1 MYFPM
6 HPLIIT
12 SATLTLKH
20 NMPPSMRRKGAR
32 QQRKKNQN
40 PQDLPNL
47 LVKFTPGF
55 GFPNQL
61 EMKHKYV
68 DEFTLTAALGVMAN
82 YRFRASGMF
91 DPNHTATGHQ
101 PSYFDTMT
109 GIYDHWLVTE
119 ATISLVVIPTTN
131 PTSPTAFGIA
141 INDDTTTTATTF
153 VQYEES
159 SNVKVN
165 YLTFND
171 SAVRRLTLK
180 YSPSRQFIGDAKDNR
195 GLWGGIASDPGEE
208 TIFNVFLQAVDQ
220 VSNSATFCVATVTYT
235 ALWFEL
241 KDLTSS

>member
-1 MYFPM
+1 
-6 HPLIIT
+6 
-12 SATLTLKH
+12 
-20 NMPPSMRRKGAR
+20 MPPPRS
-32 QQRKKNQN
+32 KKSEPRNKKSN
-40 PQDLPNL
+40 APASLPNL

-55 GFPNQL
+55 GFPSQL
-61 EMKHKYV
+61 IMKHKYV

-101 PSYFDTMT
+101 PSYFDTMAS
-109 GIYDHWLVTE
+109 IYDHWLVTE
-119 ATISLVVIPTTN
+119 ATINLVVIPTTN

-141 INDDTTTTATTF
+141 INDDTSTLATTF

-171 SAVRRLTLK
+171 SAARRLTLK
-180 YSPSRQFIGDAKDNR
+180 YSPARQFTGNPLDNR

-208 TIFNVFLQAVDQ
+208 TIFNVFLQSVDQ
-220 VSNSATFCVATVTYT
+220 VSNSACFCVATVTYV
-235 ALWFEL
+235 AVWFEL
-241 KDLTSS
+241 KDLTPS